1 MFVKEESFA
10 INYPTSGKHLDI
22 KGYGDRDYSAYMKK
36 RQVKFSFDTY
46 QGKDYQGQ
54 YIPAYTWVDF
64 PEGVIE
70 QKFFIPSWSEENRE
84 HEVYFRTIPLNLRDD
99 KDQNIEMHANLDRKN
114 YKAVE
119 KITVSVFGTFE
130 KIQVLSAKENHENAN
145 ATLPIYPKTGKVK
158 SRLDGVRLGF
168 PVDFLIQTNAGLFQR
183 NDMIKV
189 VPYYYF
195 VDKNGKKTEV
205 DLYYAS
211 NSKLQKINVENTV
224 IEQRAR
230 LKDWSALI
238 GEERFHSTAKVL
250 VSQKRSNGLDFE
262 GYQKALLGERYIP
275 LGDNS
280 ELMIGERLKV
290 YHGIDLAKEITKP
303 KEVAQEEIEKSKQS
317 WYLRFFLPNETYV
330 VPKGT
335 DFKKLVGVRLNE
347 TPFLHNGFI
356 LVKLEWQIYKDGNK
370 FMTYYTE
377 AQGTS
382 SIVYQAGLG
391 DSIFYDSER
400 RASHL
405 LN

>member
-70 QKFFIPSWSEENRE
+70 QKFFIPSWAEENRE

-99 KDQNIEMHANLDRKN
+99 KDQNIEMHANLDEKN

-130 KIQVLSAKENHENAN
+130 KIQVLSTKENHENAN

-158 SRLDGVRLGF
+158 SRLEGVRLGF
-168 PVDFLIQTNAGLFQR
+168 PVDFLIQTNADLFQR

-195 VDKNGKKTEV
+195 VDKNGMKTEV

-224 IEQRAR
+224 IEQKAR

-250 VSQKRSNGLDFE
+250 VNQKRSNGLDFE
-262 GYQKALLGERYIP
+262 GYRKALLGERYIP

-280 ELMIGERLKV
+280 ELI
-290 YHGIDLAKEITKP
+290 
-303 KEVAQEEIEKSKQS
+303 
-317 WYLRFFLPNETYV
+317 YV

-377 AQGTS
+377 AQGAS